1 MTDHQSREQAI
12 KHASAQVATGSVW
25 LRRAVDAPKPNVNPQ
40 RPPAPPASASQN
52 ANK

>member
-1 MTDHQSREQAI
+1 MTDHKSREQAI

-25 LRRAVDAPKPNVNPQ
+25 LRRAVDATKPNVTPQ
-40 RPPAPPASASQN
+40 RPPAPPATPSPN